1 MNITIK
7 EIAKLADVSRGTV
20 DRVIHGRPGVKP
32 DIRKKVLAI
41 LKDFNYQPNLA
52 GKALVQSRRNIKIGV
67 VLSPDF
73 NPFVEEMKKGIADE
87 AEKISAFGVE
97 LDIEVIRAFDSSEQ
111 LAVLETLCEKDV
123 SAIAIVPVDDESIR
137 IRINEIVE
145 GGIPVVTFNSDLP
158 GSRRLCFVGQDNFR
172 AGRTQGALAHIL
184 LREISEPKIAIITST
199 LHLACHKERVDGFQK
214 KLSECTNF
222 QVVACE
228 ENFDMDDVAFTLTS
242 KYLETSPDLSLIYL
256 TGGGIAGVA
265 RALERKNTGKFVRV
279 LCHDLIPES
288 RQLLYTDRI
297 DAVIGQDPYN
307 QGCLPI
313 RILFDY
319 LFMAKKPTNECIYTN
334 IEIFTS
340 ENTSSLNLV

>member
-137 IRINEIVE
+137 IRINEIV
-145 GGIPVVTFNSDLP
+145 GGGN
-158 GSRRLCFVGQDNFR
+158 SRRHIQFRFAWIQKIMFCRTGQLPCWSNAGSVG
-172 AGRTQGALAHIL
+172 A
-184 LREISEPKIAIITST
+184 
-199 LHLACHKERVDGFQK
+199 
-214 KLSECTNF
+214 
-222 QVVACE
+222 
-228 ENFDMDDVAFTLTS
+228 
-242 KYLETSPDLSLIYL
+242 Y
-256 TGGGIAGVA
+256 
-265 RALERKNTGKFVRV
+265 
-279 LCHDLIPES
+279 
-288 RQLLYTDRI
+288 
-297 DAVIGQDPYN
+297 
-307 QGCLPI
+307 
-313 RILFDY
+313 
-319 LFMAKKPTNECIYTN
+319 PT
-334 IEIFTS
+334 
-340 ENTSSLNLV
+340 